1 MQARRSEWKAKQLGL
16 PVSHLVFIDETGLR
30 TNLVRR
36 YGRAR
41 RGQRLVDRTPHGH
54 WKTTTFVSALR
65 HDRLTAPMV
74 VDGAMNSAVFVA
86 YVRQVLVPTLT
97 PGDIVVLDN
106 LSSHKAAGVRQAIE
120 SAGATLIYLPP
131 YSPDLNPIEMTY
143 SKLKWLVRSAA
154 ERTVEGLWSLV
165 GRLLDHFPADEC
177 SLYLRHCGYNV
188 TPT

>member
-1 MQARRSEWKAKQLGL
+1 
-16 PVSHLVFIDETGLR
+16 
-30 TNLVRR
+30 
-36 YGRAR
+36 
-41 RGQRLVDRTPHGH
+41 
-54 WKTTTFVSALR
+54 
-65 HDRLTAPMV
+65 MV
-74 VDGAMNSAVFVA
+74 VDGAMNSAVFLA
-86 YVRQVLVPTLT
+86 YVRQVLVPTLS
-97 PGDIVVLDN
+97 PGDIVVMDN

-120 SAGATLIYLPP
+120 SVGAKLVYLPP

-177 SLYLRHCGYNV
+177 RRYLRHCGYTM